1 MARVLITV
9 GLLLVAVGVL
19 WLVFPKALSWFG
31 RLPGD
36 ITIQNGNTRVFI
48 PLVSMLL
55 VSMGLTVIVNLVAW
69 LVRTFR

>member
-1 MARVLITV
+1 VARVFITLGLIF
-9 GLLLVAVGVL
+9 VAVGVL
-19 WLVFPKALSWFG
+19 WLIFPKALSWFG

-55 VSMGLTVIVNLVAW
+55 VSVGLTVIVNLVAW
-69 LVRTFR
+69 LVRIFR